1 MHTIEKSGRK
11 TVYHRKTVYLDLT
24 ILFDYNFY
32 NSLPEAGTV
41 E

>member
-1 MHTIEKSGRK
+1 MHTIEKSG
-11 TVYHRKTVYLDLT
+11 RKTVYLDLT